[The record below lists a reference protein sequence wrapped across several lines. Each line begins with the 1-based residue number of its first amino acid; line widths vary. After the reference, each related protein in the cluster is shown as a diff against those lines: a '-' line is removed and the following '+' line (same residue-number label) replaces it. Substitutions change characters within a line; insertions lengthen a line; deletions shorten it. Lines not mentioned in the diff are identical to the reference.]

1 METLNKK
8 YFLAANSAAG
18 FYSAFDGCYDPQ
30 NGWTAYIIKGGPGT
44 GKSSFLKF
52 MAVNA
57 DNNGLSAELCP
68 CTSDPNSLDGIII
81 PELKT
86 VFLDGTSPHTV
97 EPKYPG
103 VCENLLDFGKFWNPE
118 MLRKNRKEITE
129 LTDENKRLHR
139 TASGYLAAYGKIMSD
154 DLKTAS
160 ACTDKAHTVNY
171 AFSLCKKNIPVR
183 TGTGI
188 EQKRFIQ
195 GVTPLGVV
203 SYPKTVSGS
212 YENIAV
218 ISDEYSSVSAII
230 NEIVRNYALGCG
242 YDVITLRNPFMPN
255 DIIDHVLI
263 PELSFAVVTE
273 NRYMDFDV
281 QTRRV
286 HSRRF
291 VSSNKL
297 HNSRGRLKFN
307 AKLKKD
313 ILLSAASVMAQAK
326 SVHDELEKY
335 YAEAMDFSALTQFAE
350 GFAEEFF
357 TDRGF

>member
-1 METLNKK
+1 MEISNKK
-8 YFLAANSAAG
+8 YFLAANSAFG
-18 FYSAFDGCYDPQ
+18 FYSVFDGCYDPQ

-52 MAVNA
+52 MALNA
-57 DNNGLSAELCP
+57 DNYGLSAELCP
-68 CTSDPNSLDGIII
+68 CTSDPNSLDGVII
-81 PELKT
+81 PECKT
-86 VFLDGTSPHTV
+86 VFLDGTPPHTV
-97 EPKYPG
+97 EPEYPG
-103 VCENLLDFGKFWNPE
+103 ICENLIDFGRFWNPE
-118 MLRKNRKEITE
+118 TLRKNREAITE
-129 LTDENKRLHR
+129 LTNENKTLRR
-139 TASGYLAAYGKIMSD
+139 TVSGYLTAYGRIMAD

-160 ACTDKAHTVNY
+160 ACTDKAHTVDY

-183 TGTGI
+183 TGLGK

-203 SYPKTVSGS
+203 SYPDTVSKN
-212 YENIAV
+212 YKNITV
-218 ISDEYSSVSAII
+218 ISDEYSSVSAVI
-230 NEIVRNYALGCG
+230 NEIVLGYALGSG

-255 DIIDHVLI
+255 DIIDHILI

-273 NRYMDFDV
+273 NRYIDFDV

-307 AKLKKD
+307 AKLKKEL
-313 ILLSAASVMAQAK
+313 LLSAASAAAQAK
-326 SVHDELEKY
+326 AVHDELERY
-335 YAEAMDFSALTQFAE
+335 YREAMDFSGLTRFAE
-350 GFAEEFF
+350 NFAENFF
-357 TDRGF
+357 KGQGF